1 MILPLPG
8 SSPPSSSPSAEL
20 EPSSGAGSE
29 VAPQLSAEELASRAR
44 AYAEAALAKNSRRAY
59 AADWRVW
66 AAWCTARGQAELP
79 ATPETVAA
87 YLIEHAG
94 ARKISTLS
102 RHLTTIRRAHGAAD
116 LDDPTDDERVRTV
129 WMGIRREHGVGRTQK
144 RALVAAD
151 LRRVLA
157 LVEDDLAGA
166 RDSALLCVGLATGM
180 RRAEL
185 AALEVFD
192 LGWEEQGVILR
203 LRRSKTDQEGVGRS
217 IALHY
222 GRDGTCP
229 VVALKRWLEVAG
241 IEEGKIWRQVRYGRV
256 LGPLAPQSIARMLKR
271 RAAAAG
277 LDETQVSGHSLRA
290 GHVTQRYQGGDDAGD
305 IMETTG
311 HTKMETMLGYK
322 RATPWRKNV
331 TAAVDL

>member
-1 MILPLPG
+1 MIDPTPG
-8 SSPPSSSPSAEL
+8 SFPPFSSPSAEL
-20 EPSSGAGSE
+20 EEVSSTGPAG
-29 VAPQLSAEELASRAR
+29 APQLGAEELASRAR
-44 AYAEAALAKNSRRAY
+44 AYAEKSLAKNTRRAY

-66 AAWCTARGQAELP
+66 SAWCTARGQPELP

-87 YLIEHAG
+87 YLVEHAG
-94 ARKISTLS
+94 VRKVSTLG

-116 LDDPTDDERVRTV
+116 LADPTDDERVRAV
-129 WMGIRREHGVGRTQK
+129 WMGIRREHGVARTKK
-144 RALVAAD
+144 RALVAND
-151 LRRVLA
+151 VRLLLSEMDNDV
-157 LVEDDLAGA
+157 AGI
-166 RDSALLCVGLATGM
+166 RDAALLCVGLATGM

-185 AALEVFD
+185 AALTVED
-192 LGWEEQGVILR
+192 LTWPKQGVIVR
-203 LRRSKTDQEGVGRS
+203 LQRSKTDQEGLGRS
-217 IALHY
+217 ISLHY

-241 IEEGKIWRQVRYGRV
+241 IEDGKIWRQLRYGRV
-256 LGPLAPQSIARMLKR
+256 LGPMAAQSIARMLKR
-271 RAAAAG
+271 RAAAG
-277 LDETQVSGHSLRA
+277 LDESQVSGHSLRA